1 MDDLPDDQARAL
13 KALLRKYYEWEA
25 ECGDGTALM
34 YEAGPPL
41 ERYEHHQRRRAVLKL
56 LGVSEGE
63 RILEIGCGEGHYLAK
78 MAERGCGSLVG
89 LDLSPGKLKMARSR
103 LLPKEFGPIAADA
116 ESLPFKDGSFHWVLC
131 TETIEHLLAPG
142 KALKEIRRVLTRDGQ
157 AVVSTPTRRGM
168 AGQGRPE
175 APASLSTL
183 VASHFGRPFE
193 GHLWSFT
200 ASSFIRL
207 LARTGLEP
215 VAQLTVAIF
224 DAQGWQRLRAVVKAP
239 RLQLWLQ
246 RLIDATLTPLWGAE
260 VFSRYLVCLVRRK
273 R

>member
-1 MDDLPDDQARAL
+1 MDDLPDDKVRAL

-34 YEAGPPL
+34 YEAVQTL

-56 LGVSEGE
+56 LGVSEGD
-63 RILEIGCGEGHYLAK
+63 RILEIGCGEGHYLSK

-89 LDLSPGKLKMARSR
+89 LDISLGKLKMAKSR
-103 LLPKEFGPIAADA
+103 LLQNEFDLLTADA
-116 ESLPFKDGSFHWVLC
+116 ESLPFKDDSFHWILC

-142 KALKEIRRVLTRDGQ
+142 KALEEIRRVLKRGGQ
-157 AVVSTPTRRGM
+157 AVVSTPTWRGT
-168 AGQGRPE
+168 AGQGRQE
-175 APASLSTL
+175 SSASLSTL
-183 VASHFGRPFE
+183 VESHFGRPFE

-207 LARTGLEP
+207 LERTGLEP
-215 VAQLTVAIF
+215 VTKLTVSVF
-224 DAQGWQRLRAVVKAP
+224 DAHGWQRLRAVVKSP

-246 RLIDATLTPLWGAE
+246 HLIDATLTPLFGAE